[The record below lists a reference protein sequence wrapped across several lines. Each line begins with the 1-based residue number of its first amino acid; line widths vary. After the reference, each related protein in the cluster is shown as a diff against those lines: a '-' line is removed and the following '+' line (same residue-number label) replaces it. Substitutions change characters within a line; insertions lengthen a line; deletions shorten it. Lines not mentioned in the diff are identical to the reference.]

1 MGISSDFKNFSQKI
15 GHGAKALR
23 HFCLNY
29 RAVLLNFNSWKV
41 MEIVVLKDTERQLKN
56 KAIIK

>member
-1 MGISSDFKNFSQKI
+1 MGISSDFRVFSQKI

-29 RAVLLNFNSWKV
+29 RAVLLNFCSWKV
-41 MEIVVLKDTERQLKN
+41 MEKVMS
-56 KAIIK
+56 